1 MQRLL
6 FTVLLCVGLLSPAAA
21 EHLTGRIIHIA
32 DGDTVTLLTEQN
44 QSVRIRLSGIDAPE
58 KRQPFGTRAREK
70 MTSCAKG
77 KHAVVDTHKKDRYGR
92 QAGTVTVAGTDCGLE
107 LLKSGLA
114 WYYAA
119 YEKELPAAKRLPYRH
134 AEDNARKMKRGLWQD
149 KNPQAPWDWRKVQRQ
164 SATHRTSLK
173 N

>member
-6 FTVLLCVGLLSPAAA
+6 LAVILSACLVTPAAA
-21 EHLTGRIIHIA
+21 ERLTGRIIHVA
-32 DGDTVTLLTEQN
+32 DGDTVTLLTGQN

-70 MTSCAKG
+70 MAFCAKG
-77 KHAVVDTHKKDRYGR
+77 KTAVVDTHKKDRYGR
-92 QAGTVTVAGTDCGLE
+92 QVGTVTVAGTDCGLE

-119 YEKELPAAKRLPYRH
+119 YEKELPAAKRLPYRN
-134 AEDNARKMKRGLWQD
+134 AESAARRQKRGLWQD
-149 KNPQAPWDWRKVQRQ
+149 KSPQAPWDWRKAQRQ
-164 SATHRTSLK
+164 PAAHRTSLK

>member
-1 MQRLL
+1 M
-6 FTVLLCVGLLSPAAA
+6 
-21 EHLTGRIIHIA
+21 
-32 DGDTVTLLTEQN
+32 
-44 QSVRIRLSGIDAPE
+44 
-58 KRQPFGTRAREK
+58 
-70 MTSCAKG
+70 
-77 KHAVVDTHKKDRYGR
+77 
-92 QAGTVTVAGTDCGLE
+92 E

-119 YEKELPAAKRLPYRH
+119 YEKELPTAKRLPYRH

-149 KNPQAPWDWRKVQRQ
+149 KNPQAPWYWRKVQRQ

>member
-6 FTVLLCVGLLSPAAA
+6 LTVILSACLVTPAAA
-21 EHLTGRIIHIA
+21 ERLTGRIIHVA
-32 DGDTVTLLTEQN
+32 DGDTVTLLTGQN

-70 MTSCAKG
+70 MAFCAKG
-77 KHAVVDTHKKDRYGR
+77 KTAVVDTHKKDRYGR
-92 QAGTVTVAGTDCGLE
+92 QVGTVTVAGTDCGLE

-119 YEKELPAAKRLPYRH
+119 YEKELPAAKRLPYRN
-134 AEDNARKMKRGLWQD
+134 AESAARRQKRGLWQD
-149 KNPQAPWDWRKVQRQ
+149 KNPQAPWDWRKIQKMKY
-164 SATHRTSLK
+164 SSK
-173 N
+173 